1 MIRLGLRAEVQR
13 NGPSISWRL
22 ATGLNKLKTGKP
34 VQLPGAGLARVDTL
48 PGVQQQGGALASR
61 EELLHEAHVDN
72 AQVLNAVVGRGKV
85 GGMCSDFWGG
95 ESVSSLSK
103 PLCSNPSV
111 TFYCL
116 SLAWQVHKMNTD
128 FGRWPSNICMR
139 DTPPSTPPP
148 KVAFFG

>member
-85 GGMCSDFWGG
+85 GGMCSGFI
-95 ESVSSLSK
+95 SVNQSAVFRNLCVPIRLSRFI
-103 PLCSNPSV
+103 V
-111 TFYCL
+111 CL
-116 SLAWQVHKMNTD
+116 WY
-128 FGRWPSNICMR
+128 GRSI
-139 DTPPSTPPP
+139 
-148 KVAFFG
+148 K